1 MQSILRKFILTA
13 SFSAACI
20 CAQVQVIPQVADG
33 AGWRSTIILT
43 NTTAQDINGVSLT
56 FNKDIGGGATAPWS
70 PTFLEG
76 SFSGSVPAGSA
87 VFLHTPGTGALS
99 QGWAQLIASSGLT
112 AYVIYTYSSGGHDQ
126 DSTAPAV
133 SSATRVLVPFDNT
146 IPAGSLKSLSTALA
160 VVNPSPIPLTISVN
174 LEIAGT
180 GSTATA
186 LTLPANGQMAFVMA
200 SQFPTTA
207 GQSGLAEFYTTSG
220 SFSIIALR
228 GNPTGGL
235 TSLRVYNETGAP
247 VISTSGGGGGGG
259 GGVHK
264 GDITF
269 AGFNLSKLTTSVGI
283 TESIGGTFD
292 AFTPTAWN
300 IPFSATQIDKCYVYE
315 LTFTGANSPSAP
327 SLSMDAGK
335 ITLAGPGLAG
345 GSIIVPEM
353 QAGTLGPAYQA
364 SSLTLVDGGT
374 YTLSGAGGTQVEAFS
389 KVSAT
394 LPNSFKTNV
403 MTISS
408 IDRSKPLPI
417 TWTGTGFDNVDIGVV
432 TTTLGGGGT
441 SVTLDVVTC
450 VVPASLGTY
459 SIPAAA
465 LAKLS
470 ATAPPFGSGSLSATT
485 APAIQ
490 GSAAS
495 RFIGTAL
502 TPNLVGGGKITYG
515 DFTASFTEQQTVTV
529 Q

>member
-1 MQSILRKFILTA
+1 M
-13 SFSAACI
+13 ACA
-20 CAQVQVIPQVADG
+20 CAQILVIPQVADG
-33 AGWRSTIILT
+33 GGWRSTIVLT
-43 NTTAQDINGVSLT
+43 DTTTLDIDGISLT
-56 FNKDIGGGATAPWS
+56 FFKDIGGGVTAPWS

-76 SFSGSVPAGSA
+76 NFSGSVPAGSS
-87 VFLHTPGTGALS
+87 VFLHTPGTGALT
-99 QGWAQLIASSGLT
+99 QGWAQLIASAGLT

-133 SSATRVLVPFDNT
+133 SSASRILVPFDNT
-146 IPAGSLKSLSTALA
+146 IPANRLKGLTTALA
-160 VVNPSPIPLTISVN
+160 VVNPNPIAETVLVN

-180 GSTATA
+180 GSTGTA
-186 LTLPANGQMAFVMA
+186 LNLPANGQMAFVMA
-200 SQFPTTA
+200 SQFPATA
-207 GQSGLAEFYTTSG
+207 GKSGLAEFYTTAG
-220 SFSIIALR
+220 TFSIIALR

-235 TSLRVYNETGAP
+235 TSLRAYSENGPP

-259 GGVHK
+259 GGGGVPA

-269 AGFNLSKLTTSVGI
+269 AGFSLSKLTTSVG
-283 TESIGGTFD
+283 TNESIGGTFD
-292 AFTPTAWN
+292 AFTPAAWN
-300 IPFSATQIDKCYVYE
+300 IPYSSTQIDKCYVYE
-315 LTFTGANSPSAP
+315 LTFSGANSPSAP

-335 ITLAGPGLAG
+335 ITLAGPGLPG
-345 GSIIVPEM
+345 GSIIVPEI

-364 SSLTLVDGGT
+364 SSLTLVDGAT

-394 LPNSFKTNV
+394 LPNNFTSNV
-403 MTISS
+403 LTISS
-408 IDRSKPLPI
+408 IDRTKPLPI

-432 TTTLGGGGT
+432 TTTLSGGT
-441 SVTLDVVTC
+441 VTLVVVTC

-465 LAKLS
+465 LSKLS
-470 ATAPPFGSGSLSATT
+470 AVTAPLGSLSATT

-490 GSAAS
+490 GTAAS
-495 RFIGTAL
+495 RFIGTSL

-515 DFTASFTEQQTVTV
+515 DFTASFTVQHTVTV